1 MPASRT
7 QAARRLVHHTLGNGE
22 FELFYKMA
30 EPVVCARTIMTPEN
44 CAAETERLIAA
55 ALYHR
60 RPVYMAFP
68 TDFATAPVIG
78 TAVPHAAPASHPRA
92 LAAARRGVLA
102 LIERAPNAYIPPG
115 MTLSRP

>member
-22 FELFYKMA
+22 FELFYKMV
-30 EPVVCARTIMTPEN
+30 EPVVYARTIMTPEN

-68 TDFATAPVIG
+68 TDYATAPIVG
-78 TAVPHAAPASHPRA
+78 AALPLPEPKSDPHALEAAVKAVVAA
-92 LAAARRGVLA
+92 LDTPL
-102 LIERAPNAYIPPG
+102 
-115 MTLSRP
+115 RPCPKSCTTA